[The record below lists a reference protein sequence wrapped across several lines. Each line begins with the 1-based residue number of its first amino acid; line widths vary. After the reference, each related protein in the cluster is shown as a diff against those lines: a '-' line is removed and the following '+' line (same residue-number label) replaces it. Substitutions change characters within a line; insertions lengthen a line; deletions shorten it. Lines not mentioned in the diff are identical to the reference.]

1 MNYLLTVYRA
11 LECHPDTYRD
21 WYDQGNILKE
31 RMDYFGALISYE
43 KALEY
48 YPDDYWAWYKRGMI
62 LEDLGMYE
70 EAAESYSNAAQ
81 VKDDNYWALVRSRLC
96 LSTGI
101 KGLRKS
107 DRLFSTVQVIVRG
120 LLAA

>member
-1 MNYLLTVYRA
+1 MTMTYLFTVYRA
-11 LECHPDTYRD
+11 LECRPDSYRD

-70 EAAESYSNAAQ
+70 EAAQSYANAAQ
-81 VKDDNYWALVRSRLC
+81 VKDC
-96 LSTGI
+96 LLYT
-101 KGLRKS
+101 S
-107 DRLFSTVQVIVRG
+107 D
-120 LLAA
+120 AADE